1 MHTLVSMHCLQE
13 RMLTVHSACLL
24 CPAAHMG
31 SSGCGHDTDL
41 YAQGVPSRQ
50 ADPSDTGPEFKTAPR
65 TIHVQVAMAAWFLA
79 LTSQALLA
87 FRHPFFYA
95 LANGH
100 PGVSRPPQLW
110 FCPLL
115 LVKALTGDFSG
126 PFFWG
131 PVSCSLCPRMV
142 QFSLESSLRTLCSSR
157 QRPLL
162 LLAAALRTE
171 RSLGARDSSTA
182 EPLTITQPQAPS
194 AVPDRCTHGERAE
207 ARAGGQQRDSR
218 ALDSLLSWQRPR
230 PSRLP
235 VPSPTAPLIINLSLC
250 TNSSWP
256 LLSTSPP
263 SLPLPEMLPNWLLQR
278 PHPR

>member
-1 MHTLVSMHCLQE
+1 MCPCIAC
-13 RMLTVHSACLL
+13 RSACSQYTQPVCCVLQ
-24 CPAAHMG
+24 PTWAVVAVGM
-31 SSGCGHDTDL
+31 TQNL

-79 LTSQALLA
+79 LTSQAPLA

-142 QFSLESSLRTLCSSR
+142 QFSLESSLRL
-157 QRPLL
+157 Q
-162 LLAAALRTE
+162 
-171 RSLGARDSSTA
+171 
-182 EPLTITQPQAPS
+182 Q
-194 AVPDRCTHGERAE
+194 AE
-207 ARAGGQQRDSR
+207 APPP
-218 ALDSLLSWQRPR
+218 PR
-230 PSRLP
+230 GCS
-235 VPSPTAPLIINLSLC
+235 
-250 TNSSWP
+250 
-256 LLSTSPP
+256 
-263 SLPLPEMLPNWLLQR
+263 QD
-278 PHPR
+278 